1 MRYIGFDVGDGESA
15 IAAFEQGSGIEPVI
29 LPVGGSRSFLSAVGM
44 LNGEIVVGE
53 RAYTDALAD
62 GLSVRFK
69 SRFTYDPARN
79 EDIVRFVRGTV
90 RDLQENGLLHPE
102 DAFVVG
108 CPAGWNATARARYRE
123 LLMRAGLREPQV
135 ISESRAAFLYAKYAK
150 TVALDI
156 DVLSKTA
163 LVIDIGS
170 STLDFAYIVGGRE
183 TGVGTF
189 GDIALGGGILDE
201 ELLHLCVEQSRE
213 RDAIR
218 RVFQESRSWYS
229 YCEIEARRLKEEYY
243 TRLLDDPSTSVK
255 KVVRICYDGVQ
266 KLTLKL
272 DGDLA
277 RQLTEKPLN
286 ALQGR
291 SFIQAVQDALDHA
304 VRLTADDPPCLVLLT
319 GGASR
324 MPFFRQLCRE
334 AFRDAAVVCCP
345 EPEFSIAKGL
355 SYAGWIDSNLREF
368 RKAIEKEIAEER
380 VAYTARKAMPQL
392 IPPVTEALVDLLIEE
407 AAVPV
412 VTDWQK
418 GRIGTM
424 EEMDAQLK
432 QRVTEVLDS
441 PMARDALTPALRSWL
456 DEVGTQLQALV
467 DPICDRYEVPR
478 KEMALNLTAVSSGP
492 EQLPLDAKGLT
503 GMNLIGALM
512 TVVVSVLLGLLCGG
526 SGVALIAAGPLG
538 FLAGALLGTAVSLF
552 GMDAISGAMMK
563 ANLPLLLRKRNLV
576 KHLRSDSTRKKLRDA
591 LEKELSAQDSA
602 FQQQV
607 VTGFSH
613 SFKTYL
619 NGIAQAAEIPIE

>member
-135 ISESRAAFLYAKYAK
+135 ISESRAAFLYAKYAR

-201 ELLHLCVEQSRE
+201 ELLRLCVEQSRDK
-213 RDAIR
+213 DAIR

-243 TRLLDDPSTSVK
+243 TRLLDDPSASVK
-255 KVVRICYDGVQ
+255 KVLRICYDGVQ

-291 SFIQAVQDALDHA
+291 SFTQAVQDALDHA

-368 RKAIEKEIAEER
+368 RKAIEKEITEER
-380 VAYTARKAMPQL
+380 VAYTARKAIPQL
-392 IPPVTEALVDLLIEE
+392 IPPVTEALVNLLIEE

-418 GRIGTM
+418 GRIGTLA
-424 EEMDAQLK
+424 EMDAQLK

-456 DEVGTQLQALV
+456 DEVGKQLQALV

-492 EQLPLDAKGLT
+492 EKLPLDAKGLT

-512 TVVVSVLLGLLCGG
+512 TVIVSVLLGLLCGG

-563 ANLPLLLRKRNLV
+563 ANLPLLLRKRNLA

-607 VTGFSH
+607 VTGFSR

>member
-201 ELLHLCVEQSRE
+201 ELLRLCVEQSRDK
-213 RDAIR
+213 DAIR

-291 SFIQAVQDALDHA
+291 SFTQAVQDALDHA

-334 AFRDAAVVCCP
+334 AFRDAAAVCCP

-368 RKAIEKEIAEER
+368 RKAIEKEITEER

-492 EQLPLDAKGLT
+492 EKLPLDAKGLT

-512 TVVVSVLLGLLCGG
+512 TVIVSVLLGLLCGG

-552 GMDAISGAMMK
+552 GMDALTGAMMK

-591 LEKELSAQDSA
+591 LEKELSAPDSA

-607 VTGFSH
+607 VTGFSR

>member
-29 LPVGGSRSFLSAVGM
+29 LPVGGSRSCVSAVGM

-201 ELLHLCVEQSRE
+201 ELLRLCVEQSRE

-243 TRLLDDPSTSVK
+243 TRLLDDPSASVK
-255 KVVRICYDGVQ
+255 KVLRICYDGVQ

-291 SFIQAVQDALDHA
+291 SFTQAVQDALDHA

-368 RKAIEKEIAEER
+368 RKAIEKEITEER

-492 EQLPLDAKGLT
+492 EKLPLDAKGLT

-512 TVVVSVLLGLLCGG
+512 TVIVSVLLGLLCGG
-526 SGVALIAAGPLG
+526 GGVALIAAGPLG

-563 ANLPLLLRKRNLV
+563 TNLPLLLRKRNLV

-591 LEKELSAQDSA
+591 LEKELSSPDSA

-607 VTGFSH
+607 VTGFSR

>member
-201 ELLHLCVEQSRE
+201 ELLRLCVEQSRE

-243 TRLLDDPSTSVK
+243 TRLLDDPSASVK
-255 KVVRICYDGVQ
+255 KVLRICYDGVQ

-291 SFIQAVQDALDHA
+291 SFTQAVQDALDHA

-368 RKAIEKEIAEER
+368 RKAIEKEITEER

-492 EQLPLDAKGLT
+492 EKLPLDAKGLT

-512 TVVVSVLLGLLCGG
+512 TVIVSVLLGLLCGG
-526 SGVALIAAGPLG
+526 GGVALIAAGPLG

-563 ANLPLLLRKRNLV
+563 TNLPLLLRKRNLV

-591 LEKELSAQDSA
+591 LEKELSSPDSA

-607 VTGFSH
+607 VTGFSR

>member
-90 RDLQENGLLHPE
+90 RDLQDNGLLGPE

-135 ISESRAAFLYAKYAK
+135 ISESRAAFLYAKYAR

-201 ELLHLCVEQSRE
+201 ELLHLCVEQSRDK
-213 RDAIR
+213 DAIR

-243 TRLLDDPSTSVK
+243 TRLLDDPSASVK
-255 KVVRICYDGVQ
+255 KVLRICYDGVQ

-272 DGDLA
+272 DGDLS

-291 SFIQAVQDALDHA
+291 SFTQAVQDALDHA
-304 VRLTADDPPCLVLLT
+304 VRLTADNPPHLVLLT

-334 AFRDAAVVCCP
+334 AFRDAAVICCP

-368 RKAIEKEIAEER
+368 RKAIEKEITEER

-441 PMARDALTPALRSWL
+441 PMARDALTPALRNWL
-456 DEVGTQLQALV
+456 DEVGKQLQALV

-512 TVVVSVLLGLLCGG
+512 TVIVSVLLGLLCGG

-552 GMDAISGAMMK
+552 GMDALTGAMMK
-563 ANLPLLLRKRNLV
+563 ANLPLLLRKRNLA

-607 VTGFSH
+607 VTGFSR

>member
-201 ELLHLCVEQSRE
+201 ELLRLCVEQSRE

-243 TRLLDDPSTSVK
+243 TRLLDDPSASVK
-255 KVVRICYDGVQ
+255 KVLRICYDGVQ

-334 AFRDAAVVCCP
+334 AFLDAAVVCCP

-368 RKAIEKEIAEER
+368 RKAIEKEITEER

-441 PMARDALTPALRSWL
+441 PMARDALTPALRNWL

-512 TVVVSVLLGLLCGG
+512 TVIVSVLLGLLCGG

-552 GMDAISGAMMK
+552 GMDALTGAMMK
-563 ANLPLLLRKRNLV
+563 ANLPLLLRKRNLA

-607 VTGFSH
+607 VTGFSR

>member
-201 ELLHLCVEQSRE
+201 ELLRLCVEQSRE

-243 TRLLDDPSTSVK
+243 TRLLDDPSASVK
-255 KVVRICYDGVQ
+255 KVLRICYDGVQ

-291 SFIQAVQDALDHA
+291 SFTQAVQDALDHA

-334 AFRDAAVVCCP
+334 SFRGAAVVCCP

-368 RKAIEKEIAEER
+368 RKAIEKEITEER

-492 EQLPLDAKGLT
+492 EKLPLDAKGLT

-512 TVVVSVLLGLLCGG
+512 TVIVSVLLGLLCGG

-563 ANLPLLLRKRNLV
+563 ANLPLLLRKRNLA

-607 VTGFSH
+607 VTGFSR

>member
-90 RDLQENGLLHPE
+90 RDLQENGLLGPE

-201 ELLHLCVEQSRE
+201 ELLRLCVEQSRDK
-213 RDAIR
+213 DAIR

-243 TRLLDDPSTSVK
+243 TRLLDDPSASVK
-255 KVVRICYDGVQ
+255 KVLRICYDGVQ

-334 AFRDAAVVCCP
+334 SFRDAAVVCCP

-368 RKAIEKEIAEER
+368 RKAIEKEITEER

-492 EQLPLDAKGLT
+492 EKLPLDAKGLT

-512 TVVVSVLLGLLCGG
+512 TVIVSVLLGLLCGG
-526 SGVALIAAGPLG
+526 GGVALIAAGPLG

-563 ANLPLLLRKRNLV
+563 ANLPLLLRKRNLA

-619 NGIAQAAEIPIE
+619 NGVAQAAEIPIE

>member
-201 ELLHLCVEQSRE
+201 ELLRLCVEQSRDK
-213 RDAIR
+213 DAIR

-277 RQLTEKPLN
+277 RQLTEKSLN

-291 SFIQAVQDALDHA
+291 SFTQAVQDALDHA

-334 AFRDAAVVCCP
+334 AFRDAAAVCCP

-368 RKAIEKEIAEER
+368 RKAIEKEITEER

-492 EQLPLDAKGLT
+492 EKLPLDAKGLT

-512 TVVVSVLLGLLCGG
+512 TVIVSVLLGLLCGG

-591 LEKELSAQDSA
+591 LEKELSSPDSA

-607 VTGFSH
+607 VTGFSR

>member
-201 ELLHLCVEQSRE
+201 ELLRLCVEQSRE

-243 TRLLDDPSTSVK
+243 TRLLDDPSASVK
-255 KVVRICYDGVQ
+255 KVLRICYDGVQ

-291 SFIQAVQDALDHA
+291 SFTQAVQDALDHA

-368 RKAIEKEIAEER
+368 RKAIEKEITEER

-392 IPPVTEALVDLLIEE
+392 IPPVTEALGDLLIEE

-432 QRVTEVLDS
+432 QWVTEVLDS

-492 EQLPLDAKGLT
+492 EKLPLDAKGLT

-512 TVVVSVLLGLLCGG
+512 TVIVSVLLGLLCGG
-526 SGVALIAAGPLG
+526 GGVALIAAGPLG

-591 LEKELSAQDSA
+591 LEKELSAPDSA

-607 VTGFSH
+607 VTGFSR

>member
-15 IAAFEQGSGIEPVI
+15 IATFEQGSGIEPVI

-79 EDIVRFVRGTV
+79 EDVVRFVRGTV
-90 RDLQENGLLHPE
+90 RDLQENGLLRPE

-108 CPAGWNATARARYRE
+108 CPAGWNDTARARYRE

-135 ISESRAAFLYAKYAK
+135 ISESRAAFLYAKYAR

-170 STLDFAYIVGGRE
+170 STLDFAYIVCGRE

-189 GDIALGGGILDE
+189 GDSALGGGILDE
-201 ELLHLCVEQSRE
+201 ELLRLCVEQSRD

-218 RVFQESRSWYS
+218 QVFQESRSWYS

-243 TRLLDDPSTSVK
+243 TRLLDDPSVSVK
-255 KVVRICYDGVQ
+255 KTLRICYDGVQ

-291 SFIQAVQDALDHA
+291 SFTKAVQDALAHA
-304 VRLTADDPPCLVLLT
+304 VRLTADDPPCLALLT

-368 RKAIEKEIAEER
+368 RKAIEKEITEER
-380 VAYTARKAMPQL
+380 IAYTARKAMPRL
-392 IPPVTEALVDLLIEE
+392 IPPVTEALVELLIEE

-424 EEMDAQLK
+424 EEMDAQLR

-441 PMARDALTPALRSWL
+441 PMARDALAPALRSWL
-456 DEVGTQLQALV
+456 DEVGVQLQALV

-478 KEMALNLTAVSSGP
+478 REMALNLTAVSSGP
-492 EQLPLDAKGLT
+492 EKLPLDAKGLT

-512 TVVVSVLLGLLCGG
+512 TVIVSVLLGLLCGG

-563 ANLPLLLRKRNLV
+563 ANLPLLLRRRNLV
-576 KHLRSDSTRKKLRDA
+576 KHLRGDSTRKKLRDA
-591 LEKELSAQDSA
+591 LEKELSAPDSA

-607 VTGFSH
+607 ATGFSR
-613 SFKTYL
+613 SFKTCL

>member
-201 ELLHLCVEQSRE
+201 ELLRLCVEQSRDK
-213 RDAIR
+213 DAIR

-277 RQLTEKPLN
+277 RQLTEKSLN

-291 SFIQAVQDALDHA
+291 SFTQAVQDALDHA

-324 MPFFRQLCRE
+324 LPFFRQLCRE
-334 AFRDAAVVCCP
+334 AFRDAAAVCCP

-368 RKAIEKEIAEER
+368 RKAIEKEITEER

-492 EQLPLDAKGLT
+492 EKLPLDAKGLT

-512 TVVVSVLLGLLCGG
+512 TVIVSVLLGLLCGG

-552 GMDAISGAMMK
+552 GMDALTGAMMK

-591 LEKELSAQDSA
+591 LEKELSAPDSA

-607 VTGFSH
+607 VTGFSR

>member
-90 RDLQENGLLHPE
+90 RDLQENGLLGPE

-135 ISESRAAFLYAKYAK
+135 ISESRAAFLYAKYAR

-291 SFIQAVQDALDHA
+291 SFTQAVQDALDHA

-334 AFRDAAVVCCP
+334 AFREAAVVCCP

-368 RKAIEKEIAEER
+368 RKAIEKEITEER
-380 VAYTARKAMPQL
+380 VAYTARKAIPQL
-392 IPPVTEALVDLLIEE
+392 IPPVTEALVNLLIEE

-492 EQLPLDAKGLT
+492 EKLPLDAKGLT

-512 TVVVSVLLGLLCGG
+512 TVIVSVLLGLLCGG
-526 SGVALIAAGPLG
+526 GGVALIAAGPLG

-591 LEKELSAQDSA
+591 LEKELSAPDSA

-607 VTGFSH
+607 VTGFSR

>member
-1 MRYIGFDVGDGESA
+1 M
-15 IAAFEQGSGIEPVI
+15 
-29 LPVGGSRSFLSAVGM
+29 
-44 LNGEIVVGE
+44 
-53 RAYTDALAD
+53 
-62 GLSVRFK
+62 
-69 SRFTYDPARN
+69 
-79 EDIVRFVRGTV
+79 
-90 RDLQENGLLHPE
+90 
-102 DAFVVG
+102 
-108 CPAGWNATARARYRE
+108 
-123 LLMRAGLREPQV
+123 
-135 ISESRAAFLYAKYAK
+135 
-150 TVALDI
+150 ALDI

-201 ELLHLCVEQSRE
+201 ELLRLCVEQSRDK
-213 RDAIR
+213 DAIR

-291 SFIQAVQDALDHA
+291 SFTQAVQDALDHA

-334 AFRDAAVVCCP
+334 AFRDAAAVCCP

-368 RKAIEKEIAEER
+368 RKAIEKEITEER

-492 EQLPLDAKGLT
+492 EKLPLDAKGLT

-512 TVVVSVLLGLLCGG
+512 TVIVSVLLGLLCGG

-591 LEKELSAQDSA
+591 LEKELSAPDSA

-607 VTGFSH
+607 VTGFSR

>member
-90 RDLQENGLLHPE
+90 RDLQDNGLLGPE

-135 ISESRAAFLYAKYAK
+135 ISESRAAFLYAKYAR

-201 ELLHLCVEQSRE
+201 ELLRLCVEQSRD

-218 RVFQESRSWYS
+218 QVFQESRSWYS

-243 TRLLDDPSTSVK
+243 TRLLDDPSASVK

-368 RKAIEKEIAEER
+368 RKAIEKEITEER

-418 GRIGTM
+418 GRIGTLA
-424 EEMDAQLK
+424 EMDAQLK

-492 EQLPLDAKGLT
+492 EKLPLDAKGLT

-512 TVVVSVLLGLLCGG
+512 TVIVSVLLGLLCGG

-552 GMDAISGAMMK
+552 GMDALTGAMMK
-563 ANLPLLLRKRNLV
+563 ANLPLLLRKRNLA

-591 LEKELSAQDSA
+591 LEKELSSPDSA

-607 VTGFSH
+607 VTGFSR

>member
-201 ELLHLCVEQSRE
+201 ELLRLCVEQSRE

-277 RQLTEKPLN
+277 RQLTEKSLN

-291 SFIQAVQDALDHA
+291 SFTQAVQDALDHA

-334 AFRDAAVVCCP
+334 AFRDAAAVCCP

-368 RKAIEKEIAEER
+368 RKAIEKEITEER

-492 EQLPLDAKGLT
+492 EKLPLDAKGLT

-512 TVVVSVLLGLLCGG
+512 TVIVSVLLGLLCGG

-591 LEKELSAQDSA
+591 LEKELSAPDSA

-607 VTGFSH
+607 VTGFSR

>member
-90 RDLQENGLLHPE
+90 RDLQDNGLLGPE
-102 DAFVVG
+102 DSFVVG

-201 ELLHLCVEQSRE
+201 ELLHLCVEQSRDK
-213 RDAIR
+213 DAIR

-243 TRLLDDPSTSVK
+243 TRLLDDPSASVK

-291 SFIQAVQDALDHA
+291 SFTQAVQDALDHA

-368 RKAIEKEIAEER
+368 RKAIEKEITEER

-441 PMARDALTPALRSWL
+441 PMARDALTPALRNWL

-492 EQLPLDAKGLT
+492 EKLPLDAKGLT

-512 TVVVSVLLGLLCGG
+512 TVIVSVLLGLLCGG

-563 ANLPLLLRKRNLV
+563 ANLPLLLRKRNLA

-591 LEKELSAQDSA
+591 LEKELSAPDSA

-607 VTGFSH
+607 VTGFSR

>member
-90 RDLQENGLLHPE
+90 RDLQDNGLLGPE

-135 ISESRAAFLYAKYAK
+135 ISESRAAFLYAKYAR

-201 ELLHLCVEQSRE
+201 ELLRLCVEQSRDK
-213 RDAIR
+213 DAIR

-243 TRLLDDPSTSVK
+243 TRLLDDPSASVK
-255 KVVRICYDGVQ
+255 KVLRICYDGVQ

-291 SFIQAVQDALDHA
+291 SFTQAVQDALDHA

-334 AFRDAAVVCCP
+334 AFREAAVVCCP

-368 RKAIEKEIAEER
+368 RKAIEKEITEER

-418 GRIGTM
+418 GRIGTLA
-424 EEMDAQLK
+424 EMDAQLK

-441 PMARDALTPALRSWL
+441 PMARDALTPALRNWL

-492 EQLPLDAKGLT
+492 EKLPLDAKGLT

-512 TVVVSVLLGLLCGG
+512 TVIVSVLLGLLCGG

-563 ANLPLLLRKRNLV
+563 ANLPLLLRKRNLA

-607 VTGFSH
+607 VTGFSR

-619 NGIAQAAEIPIE
+619 NGVAQAAEIPIE

>member
-90 RDLQENGLLHPE
+90 RDLQDNGLLGPE

-135 ISESRAAFLYAKYAK
+135 ISESRAAFLYAKYAR

-201 ELLHLCVEQSRE
+201 ELLRLCVEQSRE

-243 TRLLDDPSTSVK
+243 TRLLDDPSASVK
-255 KVVRICYDGVQ
+255 KVLRICYDGVQ

-291 SFIQAVQDALDHA
+291 SFTQAVQDALDHA

-368 RKAIEKEIAEER
+368 RKAIEKEITEER

-424 EEMDAQLK
+424 EEMDTQLK

-441 PMARDALTPALRSWL
+441 PMARDALTPALRNWL

-512 TVVVSVLLGLLCGG
+512 TVIVSVLLGLLCGG

-552 GMDAISGAMMK
+552 GMDALTGAMMK
-563 ANLPLLLRKRNLV
+563 ANLPLLLRKRNLA

>member
-90 RDLQENGLLHPE
+90 RDLQDNGLLGPE

-135 ISESRAAFLYAKYAK
+135 ISESRAAFLYAKYAR

-201 ELLHLCVEQSRE
+201 ELLRLCVEQSRE

-243 TRLLDDPSTSVK
+243 TRLLDDPSASVK

-291 SFIQAVQDALDHA
+291 SFTQAVQDALDHA

-334 AFRDAAVVCCP
+334 AFRDAAVICCP

-368 RKAIEKEIAEER
+368 RKAIEKEITEER

-456 DEVGTQLQALV
+456 DEIGKQLQALV

-492 EQLPLDAKGLT
+492 EKLPLDAKGLT

-512 TVVVSVLLGLLCGG
+512 TVIVSVLLGLLCGG
-526 SGVALIAAGPLG
+526 GGVALIAAGPLG

-563 ANLPLLLRKRNLV
+563 ANLPLLLRKRNLA

-591 LEKELSAQDSA
+591 LEKELSAPDSA

-607 VTGFSH
+607 VTGFSR

>member
-201 ELLHLCVEQSRE
+201 ELLRLCVEQSRE

-255 KVVRICYDGVQ
+255 KVLRICYDGVQ

-291 SFIQAVQDALDHA
+291 SFTQAVQDALDHA

-334 AFRDAAVVCCP
+334 AFRDAAVICCP

-368 RKAIEKEIAEER
+368 RKAIEKEITEER

-418 GRIGTM
+418 GRIGTLA
-424 EEMDAQLK
+424 EMDAQLK

-456 DEVGTQLQALV
+456 DEIGKQLQALV

-492 EQLPLDAKGLT
+492 EKLPLDAKGLT

-512 TVVVSVLLGLLCGG
+512 TVIVSVLLGLLCGG
-526 SGVALIAAGPLG
+526 GGVALIAAGPLG

-563 ANLPLLLRKRNLV
+563 ANLPLLLRKRNLA

-607 VTGFSH
+607 VTGFSR

>member
-90 RDLQENGLLHPE
+90 RDLQDNGLLGPE

-123 LLMRAGLREPQV
+123 LLMRTGLREPQV

-201 ELLHLCVEQSRE
+201 ELLHLCVEQSRDK
-213 RDAIR
+213 DAIR

-243 TRLLDDPSTSVK
+243 TRLLDDPSASVK

-291 SFIQAVQDALDHA
+291 GFTQAVQDALDHA

-368 RKAIEKEIAEER
+368 RKAIEKEITEER

-441 PMARDALTPALRSWL
+441 PMARDALTPALRNWL

-492 EQLPLDAKGLT
+492 EKLPLDAKGLT

-512 TVVVSVLLGLLCGG
+512 TVIVSVLLGLLCGG

-563 ANLPLLLRKRNLV
+563 ANLPLLLRKRNLA

-591 LEKELSAQDSA
+591 LEKELSAPDSA

-607 VTGFSH
+607 VTGFSR

>member
-201 ELLHLCVEQSRE
+201 ELLRLCVEQSRD

-218 RVFQESRSWYS
+218 QVFQESRSWYS

-243 TRLLDDPSTSVK
+243 TRLLDDPSASVK
-255 KVVRICYDGVQ
+255 KVLRICYDGVQ

-291 SFIQAVQDALDHA
+291 GFTQAVQDALDHA

-368 RKAIEKEIAEER
+368 RKAIEKEITEER

-456 DEVGTQLQALV
+456 DEIGKQLQALV

-492 EQLPLDAKGLT
+492 EKLPLDAKGLT

-512 TVVVSVLLGLLCGG
+512 TVIVSVLLGLLCGG

-563 ANLPLLLRKRNLV
+563 ANLPLLLRKRNLA

-591 LEKELSAQDSA
+591 LEKELSSPDSA

-619 NGIAQAAEIPIE
+619 NGVAQAAEIPIE

>member
-201 ELLHLCVEQSRE
+201 ELLRLCVEQSRE

-334 AFRDAAVVCCP
+334 AFREAAVVCCP

-368 RKAIEKEIAEER
+368 RKAIEKEITEER

-392 IPPVTEALVDLLIEE
+392 IPPVTEALVNLLIEE

-441 PMARDALTPALRSWL
+441 PMALDALTPALRNWL

-492 EQLPLDAKGLT
+492 EKLPLDAKGLT

-512 TVVVSVLLGLLCGG
+512 TVIVSVLLGLLCGG
-526 SGVALIAAGPLG
+526 GGVALIAAGPLG

-591 LEKELSAQDSA
+591 LEKELSAPDSA

-607 VTGFSH
+607 VTGFSR

>member
-90 RDLQENGLLHPE
+90 RDLQDNGLLGPE

-201 ELLHLCVEQSRE
+201 ELLRLCVEQSRE

-243 TRLLDDPSTSVK
+243 TRLLDDPSASVK
-255 KVVRICYDGVQ
+255 KVLRICYDGVQ

-291 SFIQAVQDALDHA
+291 SFTQAVQDALDHA

-368 RKAIEKEIAEER
+368 RKAIEKEITEER

-492 EQLPLDAKGLT
+492 EKLPLDAKGLT

-512 TVVVSVLLGLLCGG
+512 TVIVSVLLGLLCGG
-526 SGVALIAAGPLG
+526 GGVALIAAGPLG

-591 LEKELSAQDSA
+591 LEKELSSPDSA

-607 VTGFSH
+607 VTGFSR

-619 NGIAQAAEIPIE
+619 NGVAQAAEIPIE

>member
-90 RDLQENGLLHPE
+90 RDLQDNGLLGPE

-201 ELLHLCVEQSRE
+201 ELLRLCVEQSRE

-243 TRLLDDPSTSVK
+243 TRLLDDPSASVK
-255 KVVRICYDGVQ
+255 KVLRICYDGVQ

-291 SFIQAVQDALDHA
+291 SFTQAVQDALDHA

-368 RKAIEKEIAEER
+368 RKAIEKEITEER

-492 EQLPLDAKGLT
+492 EKLPLDAKGLT

-512 TVVVSVLLGLLCGG
+512 TVIVSVLLGLLCGG
-526 SGVALIAAGPLG
+526 GGVALIAAGPLG

-591 LEKELSAQDSA
+591 LEKELSAPDSA

-607 VTGFSH
+607 VTGFSR

>member
-1 MRYIGFDVGDGESA
+1 MRYIGFDVGDGEST

-90 RDLQENGLLHPE
+90 RDLQENGLLQPE

-135 ISESRAAFLYAKYAK
+135 ISESRAAFLYAKYAR

-201 ELLHLCVEQSRE
+201 ELLRLCVEQSRDK
-213 RDAIR
+213 DAIR

-243 TRLLDDPSTSVK
+243 TRLLDDPSASVK
-255 KVVRICYDGVQ
+255 KVLRICYDGVQ

-334 AFRDAAVVCCP
+334 AFREAAVVCCP

-368 RKAIEKEIAEER
+368 RKAIEKEITEER

-418 GRIGTM
+418 GRISTM

-456 DEVGTQLQALV
+456 DEVGKQLQALV

-512 TVVVSVLLGLLCGG
+512 TVIVSVLLGLLCGG
-526 SGVALIAAGPLG
+526 GGVALIAAGPLG

-552 GMDAISGAMMK
+552 GMDALTGAMMK

-591 LEKELSAQDSA
+591 LEKELSAQDSV

-607 VTGFSH
+607 VTGFSR

>member
-90 RDLQENGLLHPE
+90 RDLQENGLLGPE

-135 ISESRAAFLYAKYAK
+135 ISESRAAFLYAKYAR

-201 ELLHLCVEQSRE
+201 ELLRLCVEQSRDK
-213 RDAIR
+213 DAIR

-291 SFIQAVQDALDHA
+291 SFTQAVQDALDHA

-368 RKAIEKEIAEER
+368 RKAIEKEITEER

-441 PMARDALTPALRSWL
+441 PMARDALTPALRNWL

-492 EQLPLDAKGLT
+492 EKLPLDAKGLT

-512 TVVVSVLLGLLCGG
+512 TVIVSVLLGLLCGG
-526 SGVALIAAGPLG
+526 GGVALIAAGPLG

-591 LEKELSAQDSA
+591 LEKELNSPDSA

-607 VTGFSH
+607 VTGFSR

>member
-90 RDLQENGLLHPE
+90 RDLQDNGLLGPE

-201 ELLHLCVEQSRE
+201 ELLRLCVEQSRE

-243 TRLLDDPSTSVK
+243 TRLLDDPSASVK
-255 KVVRICYDGVQ
+255 KVLRICYDGVQ

-291 SFIQAVQDALDHA
+291 RFTQAVQDALDHA

-368 RKAIEKEIAEER
+368 RKAIEKEITEER

-492 EQLPLDAKGLT
+492 EKLPLDAKGLT

-512 TVVVSVLLGLLCGG
+512 TVIVSVLLGLLCGG
-526 SGVALIAAGPLG
+526 GGVALIAAGPLG

-591 LEKELSAQDSA
+591 LEKELSAPDSA

-607 VTGFSH
+607 VTGFSR

>member
-90 RDLQENGLLHPE
+90 RDLQDNGLLGPE

-291 SFIQAVQDALDHA
+291 SFTQAVQDALDHA

-368 RKAIEKEIAEER
+368 RKAIEKEITEER

-418 GRIGTM
+418 GRIGTLA
-424 EEMDAQLK
+424 EMDAQLK

-512 TVVVSVLLGLLCGG
+512 TVIVSVLLGLLCGG
-526 SGVALIAAGPLG
+526 GGVALIAAGPLG

-563 ANLPLLLRKRNLV
+563 ANLPLLLRKRNLA

-619 NGIAQAAEIPIE
+619 NGVAQAAEIPIE